1 MLEIE
6 TLAVAYGAIRALHG
20 VSLRVDEGSIVTLI
34 GANGAGK
41 TTLLR
46 AISGLLRPEGGR
58 IAFEGRDIAGWA
70 AEDVVRLGISH
81 APEGRQNFAGL
92 TVRDNLLVGAYP
104 VYRRHGRAEVRADL
118 ERVFALFPIL
128 QRRERQLAGTLSGG
142 EQQMLAIGRV
152 LMARPRLVLLD
163 EPSMGLAP
171 LVVREILKRIRR
183 LPEAGTTVLLVEQ
196 NARSALAIAD
206 RGYVIETGR
215 VVLAGSADEL
225 KRDPRVQAAYLGR
238 AAGAAG
244 AR

>member
-1 MLEIE
+1 MF
-6 TLAVAYGAIRALHG
+6 T
-20 VSLRVDEGSIVTLI
+20 
-34 GANGAGK
+34 
-41 TTLLR
+41 
-46 AISGLLRPEGGR
+46 
-58 IAFEGRDIAGWA
+58 
-70 AEDVVRLGISH
+70 
-81 APEGRQNFAGL
+81 
-92 TVRDNLLVGAYP
+92 
-104 VYRRHGRAEVRADL
+104 
-118 ERVFALFPIL
+118 LFPVL
-128 QRRERQLAGTLSGG
+128 RQRQRQLAGTLSGG

-171 LVVREILKRIRR
+171 LVVREILKQIRR

-238 AAGAAG
+238 ATKAAG
-244 AR
+244 TR